1 MNMTTTKRGAKDWH
15 PFTNLLDPN
24 VQLEDGEALAL
35 CLEHVATVC
44 MKPCS
49 DRITGH
55 RKPRDCHCL
64 NSLEGEAEMQ
74 RAVAKYMVSFAA
86 KPRQERHSII
96 MEWLRYT
103 TTTTEKACFF
113 IPFLVDNNEH
123 GEEEVEETHN
133 NGDNK
138 VDELKNYMVCQDAI
152 SILLDYGRRKWKT
165 CEKAVKHNS
174 LPEHGNTGKASNNAK
189 KFEREVKDDLH
200 AFFQDMNQFATPKAT
215 RFVRESTGSG
225 LRDGEENVLELPTCW
240 SKRAVYARFC
250 FERGYA
256 ISSTATGLIKKE
268 KRTDEQ
274 WNPQDEKT
282 ICSWA
287 RFWSF
292 WKSHYPLIRIATA
305 SHDICTECHTF
316 FNRSKYRVSGAED
329 ADVEDNATST
339 NNDSINYTD
348 TGTST
353 MAGDDPETAG
363 KNLEMDD
370 VPQDLQLETQPALT
384 EREAILS
391 KATLHVQQAMI
402 QRKLANTMIQKA
414 IDTHDLPHSERH
426 YCFIADFSQNM
437 ELPFF
442 GASQPGDTYYFSPLK
457 INVFGIVDCS
467 IFGGKLSA
475 HVYHEGIGKKGGNNV
490 TSMLVN
496 EFKRLNIMRENQT
509 GKELTVIMDNCA
521 GQNKNRMVLRLA
533 TYLVEAEY
541 FEKVSFV
548 FYIVGHTKNAC
559 DRWFNMLKKTYRRSN
574 IYSFEQLTKS
584 METHNNINVTVTKA
598 SDFRNWDGFWDKF
611 YKRFVSGTVHS
622 THIFS
627 ASKENKTTLIFRAD
641 DLPNTKVSSQNL
653 MKKGT
658 DNPNRPALLKSSQV
672 DVIEAPGIPPIKQ
685 VELFSK
691 YRALIPEEFRDI
703 TCPEPSEDIKNKI
716 KSERNTKQR
725 ERAKTKREMGQN
737 KKHKSETNQK
747 TIDNNGSSATTT
759 RNDNNSNNN
768 VPPAAS
774 GDFDSGVI

>member
-1 MNMTTTKRGAKDWH
+1 MNTTTTKRGAKEWH
-15 PFTNLLDPN
+15 PFKHILDPK
-24 VQLEDGEALAL
+24 VQLEDGEELGL
-35 CLEHVATVC
+35 CLDHVANVC
-44 MKPCS
+44 TKPCS
-49 DRITGH
+49 DRITGKGEH
-55 RKPRDCHCL
+55 RDCRCL
-64 NSLEGEAEMQ
+64 NSLEGDAEKQ
-74 RAVAKYMVSFAA
+74 RAVAKYMVAFVA
-86 KPRQERHSII
+86 KPRQERHTII

-103 TTTTEKACFF
+103 TTTKEKACFF
-113 IPFLVDNNEH
+113 IPFVADDNNKN
-123 GEEEVEETHN
+123 GDEEEEEET
-133 NGDNK
+133 DN
-138 VDELKNYMVCQDAI
+138 DGENMLHELKNYMVCKDAI
-152 SILLDYGRRKWKT
+152 SILLDYGRCKWKT
-165 CEKAVKHNS
+165 CAKAVKNNS
-174 LPEHGNTGKASNNAK
+174 LPVHGNIGKVSNNAK

-200 AFFQDMNQFATPKAT
+200 AFFHDMNQFATPKAT
-215 RFVRESTGSG
+215 RFVRETTGSG

-240 SKRAVYARFC
+240 SKRALYARFC
-250 FERGYA
+250 FERGYV
-256 ISSTATGLIKKE
+256 ISSTATGIIKKE

-274 WNPQDEKT
+274 WDPQNEKT
-282 ICSWA
+282 ICSWT
-287 RFWSF
+287 RFLSF
-292 WKSHYPLIRIATA
+292 WRLHYPLIRIAMA

-316 FNRSKYRVSGAED
+316 FNRSKYRVSGAVD
-329 ADVEDNATST
+329 ADVEDNDTTS
-339 NNDSINYTD
+339 NNSLYCTD

-353 MAGDDPETAG
+353 MAEDAPEMPGD
-363 KNLEMDD
+363 NLEMHD

-402 QRKLANTMIQKA
+402 QRKLANTTIQKA

-426 YCFIADFSQNM
+426 YCFIADFAQNM

-475 HVYHEGIGKKGGNNV
+475 HVYDEGIGKKGGNNV

-496 EFKRLNIMRENQT
+496 EFKRLNIMRENET

-598 SDFRNWDGFWDKF
+598 SDFQDWDRFWDSI
-611 YKRFVSGTVHS
+611 YKRFVGGTVHS

-627 ASKENKTTLIFRAD
+627 ASKENKTTLLFRAD
-641 DLPNTKVSSQNL
+641 DLPDTAVKSQNL

-658 DNPNRPALLKSSQV
+658 DTPNRLALLKSPQL

-691 YRALIPEEFRDI
+691 YRALIPEEFRDT
-703 TCPEPSEDIKNKI
+703 TCPEPSDDIKNKI

-725 ERAKTKREMGQN
+725 ERAKTKRETGQN
-737 KKHKSETNQK
+737 KKHKSEDEKGNRTKQEAQECNK
-747 TIDNNGSSATTT
+747 PESN
-759 RNDNNSNNN
+759 RKHNNN
-768 VPPAAS
+768 NNNE
-774 GDFDSGVI
+774 